1 MNMKRLLLPL
11 LALAPALAWAQTSI
25 LDARTNYNVGEVVTV
40 TGIVTSD
47 DNLGSVRYI
56 QDETAGI
63 ALYPGSDWTGYP
75 DPQPGDEVT
84 MTAEL
89 TEYNGLLEVGSANI
103 SNVEVLS
110 TGNPLP
116 EPLLITPAQLGES
129 LEGQLVHIQGAMFVN
144 GGQII
149 SGNNTYAFNANGEDG
164 IIYIRNSNELVGQ
177 VLSAGEVD
185 LYGVVSQ
192 FSFDGV
198 GGYQLLPRGIADIVA
213 TSAINLATSVV
224 QGDLSTTG
232 FSLNWL
238 TDVEGD
244 SHVEYG
250 LTEALGSMMSDA
262 TLTQDHSVMLTDL
275 APGTI
280 YYARV
285 ISILG
290 EDSTM
295 SQIRP
300 YATVSESPG
309 WIRAYFVADVD
320 PSVATDEVAV
330 SLGTATNDTIAAYIL
345 SAEHTLDIAVYNT
358 NNTTITN
365 AVNQAVANG
374 VQVRWIS
381 EGQNA
386 NLGLSELDASI
397 PVLMRTDGEG
407 SGMHNKFIIGD
418 AEYTDN
424 AFVLTGSTN
433 WTTANLNTD
442 PNNLIIFGDQS
453 LARAYTLE
461 FNEMWGS
468 DGTTPDAMNSR
479 FGPEK
484 TINTPE
490 RFIVGGSPVELYF
503 SPSDGTNQAILESI
517 LTTDYD
523 FHFATLSF
531 TRNDLG
537 AAVVEVGS
545 SIFTTVSGAMED
557 VNNSG
562 SEFDVIAAAGIP
574 VYSHQ
579 GISGQLHHKYGIVD
593 HSQPLSDP
601 RVITGSHNWSTTAE
615 TTNDENTVIVHD
627 ARIANLFYQE
637 YMGLLGAMGV
647 GVEDVERTATLAK
660 LFPNPAT
667 DVLTVQWQG
676 EGQPGDLVL
685 RDLAG
690 RVVDQTPLSP
700 ALTRLSIAHL
710 PTGIY
715 VVSIGAT
722 GLPTRLVIE

>member
-1 MNMKRLLLPL
+1 MMKYVFTSLFV
-11 LALAPALAWAQTSI
+11 ASAACAVAQTSI
-25 LDARTNYNVGEVVTV
+25 LDARTNYNVGDVVTV

-47 DNLGSVRYI
+47 GNLGSVRYI

-63 ALYPGSDWTGYP
+63 ALYPGSDWSSWV
-75 DPQPGDEVT
+75 DPQPGDELT

-89 TEYNGLLEVGSANI
+89 YEYNGLLEVGSAGI
-103 SNVEVLS
+103 TNVAVLS
-110 TGNPLP
+110 TGNALP
-116 EPLLITPAQLGES
+116 DFQTITPAQMNES
-129 LEGQLVHIQGAMFVN
+129 LEGELVYIQGAMFTN

-149 SGNNTYAFNANGEDG
+149 SGNNTYSFTANGEDG
-164 IIYIRNSNELVGQ
+164 VIYVRNSNELVGQ
-177 VLSAGEVD
+177 ILSAGEVD

-192 FSFDGV
+192 FSFTGV
-198 GGYQLLPRGIADIVA
+198 GGYQLLPRGIEDVVA

-224 QGDLSTTG
+224 QEDLATTS
-232 FSLNWL
+232 FSLNWM

-250 LTEALGSMMSDA
+250 LTPDLGMETSDA

-275 APGTI
+275 TPGTI

-295 SQIRP
+295 SVVRP

-309 WIRAYFVADVD
+309 WIRAYFTREVD
-320 PSVATDEVAV
+320 PSVATIETAAT
-330 SLGTATNDTIAAYIL
+330 LGTATNDTIAAYIL

-365 AVNQAVANG
+365 AVNQAAANG
-374 VQVRWIS
+374 VQIRWIA

-397 PVLMRTDGEG
+397 PVHFRTDQQG
-407 SGMHNKFIIGD
+407 SGMHNKFVIGD
-418 AEYTDN
+418 AEYTDK

-433 WTTANLNTD
+433 WTTDNLNTD
-442 PNNLIIFGDQS
+442 PNNLIIFGDES
-453 LARAYTLE
+453 LAKAYTLE

-468 DGTTPDAMNSR
+468 EGMTPDAANSR
-479 FGPEK
+479 FGPDK

-490 RFIVGGSPVELYF
+490 RFLIGGSPVELYF

-531 TRNDLG
+531 TRNDL
-537 AAVVEVGS
+537 AEAVMEVAS

-562 SEFDVIAAAGIP
+562 SEYDVLTAAGIP

-579 GISGQLHHKYGIVD
+579 GISGQLHHKYCIVD

-601 RVITGSHNWSTTAE
+601 RVVTGSHNWSTTAE
-615 TTNDENTVIVHD
+615 TTNDENTVVVHN
-627 ARIANLFYQE
+627 ARIANLYYQE
-637 YMGLLGAMGV
+637 FMGLLGAMGV
-647 GVEDVERTATLAK
+647 GIEDVAGTEVLATLY
-660 LFPNPAT
+660 PNPT
-667 DVLTVQWQG
+667 SGELTVQWKG
-676 EGQPGDLVL
+676 EGLPGDLML

-690 RVVDQTPLSP
+690 RLVHQAPLTTGQ
-700 ALTRLSIAHL
+700 TRLQLTHL
-710 PTGIY
+710 PAGIY
-715 VVSIGAT
+715 TVSIGQN

>member
-1 MNMKRLLLPL
+1 MMKRLLLSLMVSAPL
-11 LALAPALAWAQTSI
+11 WIIAQTSI
-25 LDARTNYNVGEVVTV
+25 LDARTNYNEGDVVTV
-40 TGIVTSD
+40 TGIITSD
-47 DNLGSVRYI
+47 GNLGSVRYL

-63 ALYPGSDWTGYP
+63 ALYPGNDWTGWP

-84 MTAEL
+84 MTGEL
-89 TEYNGLLEVGSANI
+89 YEYNGLLEVGSAGI
-103 SNVEVLS
+103 TNVEVLS

-116 EPLLITPAQLGES
+116 DFQTITPAQMNES
-129 LEGQLVHIQGAMFVN
+129 LEGELVYIQGATFLN

-149 SGNNTYAFNANGEDG
+149 SGNNTYSFTAGGEDG
-164 IIYIRNSNELVGQ
+164 VIYVRSSNELVGQ

-198 GGYQLLPRGIADIVA
+198 GGYQLLPRGIADLVA
-213 TSAINLATSVV
+213 TSAINLATSVS
-224 QGDLSTTG
+224 QEDLSTTS

-250 LTEALGSMMSDA
+250 LTPDLGSETSDA

-275 APGTI
+275 TPGTI

-295 SQIRP
+295 SVVRP

-309 WIRAYFVADVD
+309 WIRAYFVSQVD
-320 PSVATDEVAV
+320 PTVATIETAAT
-330 SLGTATNDTIAAYIL
+330 LGTSTNDTIAAYIL

-358 NNTTITN
+358 NNTTITD

-386 NLGLSELDASI
+386 NLGLSELDSSI
-397 PVLMRTDGEG
+397 PVHLRTDGEG

-433 WTTANLNTD
+433 WTTSNLNSD
-442 PNNLIIFGDQS
+442 PNNLIIFGDES
-453 LARAYTLE
+453 LAKAYTLE

-468 DGTTPDAMNSR
+468 DGMMPDAANSR
-479 FGPEK
+479 FGPDK

-490 RFIVGGSPVELYF
+490 RFIIGGSPVELYF

-537 AAVVEVGS
+537 EAVIEVAS

-557 VNNSG
+557 VNNTG
-562 SEFDVIAAAGIP
+562 SEYDVLTAAGIL

-579 GISGQLHHKYGIVD
+579 GVPGQLHHKYGIVD

-637 YMGLLGAMGV
+637 YMGLISNLV
-647 GVEDVERTATLAK
+647 HVDNIEDQEAIASI
-660 LFPNPAT
+660 FPNPAQ
-667 DVLTVQWQG
+667 DLVTVIWQG
-676 EGQPGDLVL
+676 QGQPGDLIL
-685 RDLAG
+685 RDVMG
-690 RVVDQTPLSP
+690 RIVEQVTLS
-700 ALTRLSIAHL
+700 ATQSQIAVGHL
-710 PTGIY
+710 PAGLY
-715 VVSIGAT
+715 SVSIGTDA
-722 GLPTRLVIE
+722 LPSRLIID

>member
-1 MNMKRLLLPL
+1 MMNRLLLMMLVAAPTV
-11 LALAPALAWAQTSI
+11 ALAQTSI
-25 LDARTNYNVGEVVTV
+25 LDARTNYNVGDVVTV

-47 DNLGSVRYI
+47 ANLGSIRYI

-63 ALYPGSDWTGYP
+63 ALYPGSDWSGWP

-89 TEYNGLLEVGSANI
+89 TEYNGLLEVGATNI
-103 SNVEVLS
+103 TNVAVLS
-110 TGNPLP
+110 SGNPLP
-116 EPLLITPAQLGES
+116 EPLAITPGQLGES
-129 LEGQLVHIQGAMFVN
+129 LEGQLVHIAGATFTN
-144 GGQII
+144 GGQLI
-149 SGNNTYAFNANGEDG
+149 SGNNTYGFSAAGEVG
-164 IIYIRNSNELVGQ
+164 VIYIRTSNELVGQ

-185 LYGVVSQ
+185 LFGIVSQ
-192 FSFDGV
+192 FSFDGF

-213 TSAINLATSVV
+213 TSAINLATAVE
-224 QGDLSTTG
+224 QDDLATTS

-238 TDVEGD
+238 TDVAGD

-250 LTEALGSMMSDA
+250 LTPDLGQTLSNA
-262 TLTQDHSVMLTDL
+262 TLTQNHTVLLTDL
-275 APGTI
+275 EPGTI

-285 ISILG
+285 ISVLG
-290 EDSTM
+290 EDSTT
-295 SQIRP
+295 SVVRP

-320 PSVATDEVAV
+320 PSVATVETAA

-358 NNTTITN
+358 NNTTITD
-365 AVNQAVANG
+365 AVNQAAANG
-374 VQVRWIS
+374 VQVRYIA

-386 NLGLSELDASI
+386 NLGLSELNSSI
-397 PVLMRTDGEG
+397 PVLYRTDGEG
-407 SGMHNKFIIGD
+407 SGMHNKFVVGD
-418 AEYTDN
+418 ADYADR

-433 WTTANLNTD
+433 WTTDNLNTD

-453 LARAYTLE
+453 LAKAYTLE

-468 DGTTPDAMNSR
+468 DGALPDANNSR

-490 RFIVGGSPVELYF
+490 RFLVGGSFVEVYF

-537 AAVVEVGS
+537 EAVIDVAS
-545 SIFTTVSGAMED
+545 SIFTNVSGAMED

-562 SEFDVIAAAGIP
+562 SEYDAMTAAGVP
-574 VYSHQ
+574 VFSHQ
-579 GISGQLHHKYGIVD
+579 GIAGQLHHKYGIVD

-647 GVEDVERTATLAK
+647 GVEAIDGTREIARLY
-660 LFPNPAT
+660 PNPTA
-667 DVLTVQWQG
+667 G
-676 EGQPGDLVL
+676 ELAVDWKGDGAPDDLVL
-685 RDLAG
+685 RDALG
-690 RVVDQTPLSP
+690 RLVDQIPLNTGV
-700 ALTRLSIAHL
+700 TRLNLGHL
-710 PTGIY
+710 PAGIY
-715 VVSIGAT
+715 TVSIGTAA
-722 GLPTRLVIE
+722 LPSRLVIE

>member
-1 MNMKRLLLPL
+1 MMMKRILLT
-11 LALAPALAWAQTSI
+11 LAFAAPIWAVGQTSI
-25 LDARTNYNVGEVVTV
+25 LDARTNYGVGDVVTV

-47 DNLGSVRYI
+47 ENFGSIRYI

-63 ALYPGSDWTGYP
+63 ALYPGSDWSGWA

-89 TEYNGLLEVGSANI
+89 SEYNGLLEVGPANVT
-103 SNVEVLS
+103 NVEVLS
-110 TGNPLP
+110 SGNPLP
-116 EPLLITPAQLGES
+116 EPLQITPSQMNES
-129 LEGQLVHIQGAMFVN
+129 LEGQLVYIPGAMFTN

-149 SGNNTYAFNANGEDG
+149 SGNNTYSFSAAGEDG
-164 IIYIRNSNELVGQ
+164 VIYVRTSNELVGQ
-177 VLSAGEVD
+177 ILSAGEVD
-185 LYGVVSQ
+185 LYGIVSQ
-192 FSFDGV
+192 FSFDGF
-198 GGYQLLPRGIADIVA
+198 GGYQLLPRGLDDVVA
-213 TSAINLATSVV
+213 TSAINLATSVL
-224 QGDLSTTG
+224 QDDLTTTS

-250 LTEALGSMMSDA
+250 LTPDLGQITSDA
-262 TLTQDHSVMLTDL
+262 TLTQDHSITLTDL
-275 APGTI
+275 TPGTI

-295 SQIRP
+295 SVVRP

-309 WIRAYFVADVD
+309 WIRAYFVTEVD
-320 PSVATDEVAV
+320 NSVATIEEAAT
-330 SLGTATNDTIAAYIL
+330 LGTATNDTIAAYIL

-358 NNTTITN
+358 NNTTITD
-365 AVNQAVANG
+365 AVNQAAANG
-374 VQVRWIS
+374 VQIRWIA

-397 PVLMRTDGEG
+397 PVHLRTDGEG
-407 SGMHNKFIIGD
+407 SGMHNKFIVGD
-418 AEYTDN
+418 AEYTDK

-433 WTTANLNTD
+433 WTTNNLNTD
-442 PNNLIIFGDQS
+442 PNNLIIFGDES
-453 LARAYTLE
+453 LAKAYTLE

-468 DGTTPDAMNSR
+468 DGMTPNAANSK
-479 FGPEK
+479 FGPDKE
-484 TINTPE
+484 INTPE
-490 RFIVGGSPVELYF
+490 RFLIGGSLVELYF
-503 SPSDGTNQAILESI
+503 SPSDGANQAILESI

-523 FHFATLSF
+523 FQFATLSF

-537 AAVVEVGS
+537 EAVIEVGS
-545 SIFTTVSGAMED
+545 SIFTSVSGAMED
-557 VNNSG
+557 VNTSG
-562 SEFDVIAAAGIP
+562 SEYDALTAAGIP

-593 HSQPLSDP
+593 QSQPGSDP

-647 GVEDVERTATLAK
+647 GVEAVNGSEVIARLY
-660 LFPNPAT
+660 PNPTSGLLSVEWKGT
-667 DVLTVQWQG
+667 DT
-676 EGQPGDLVL
+676 PGDLVL
-685 RDLAG
+685 RDMMG
-690 RVVDQTPLSP
+690 RWVDQTPLSTGT
-700 ALTRLSIAHL
+700 TRLDLAHL
-710 PTGIY
+710 PAGIY
-715 VVSIGAT
+715 TVSIGT
-722 GLPTRLVIE
+722 QGLPTRLIVE